1 MPASSSFD
9 HLFGDSDGL
18 LGSVFL
24 DSALQKM
31 QLLRYIA
38 WPLHRVSL
46 ISPRRLMVTVGRK
59 RSANLIRPFIIG
71 RALPTSQ
78 LI

>member
-1 MPASSSFD
+1 MPASSFD
-9 HLFGDSDGL
+9 HLFGDANGL

-24 DSALQKM
+24 DSAARTLS
-31 QLLRYIA
+31 A
-38 WPLHRVSL
+38 ASLHRLVVVLGL
-46 ISPRRLMVTVGRK
+46 IEISTGGQK